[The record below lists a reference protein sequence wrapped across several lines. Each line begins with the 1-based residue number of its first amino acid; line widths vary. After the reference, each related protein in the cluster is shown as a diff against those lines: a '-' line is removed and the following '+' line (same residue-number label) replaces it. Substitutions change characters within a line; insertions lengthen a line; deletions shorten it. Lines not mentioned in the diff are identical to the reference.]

1 MNDETKRLQEMLERA
16 TAPGDELP
24 EDLDAQTAA
33 LRESWLALS
42 KLLTDAQSAT
52 SEPWEDWLVT
62 PRPTRH
68 WRPVR
73 WAIAVAASLLIAAG
87 LAVAYRLQNGG
98 DGVRPNP
105 PTIARDIHA
114 PATVVEQTPATVVEA
129 LPATAVAPAAEIR
142 PDTQLAAGSD
152 EFEWDDTLDD
162 QITTLAQATA
172 LVHEDWYAQA
182 GKLNALGQALDEVKK
197 DIEDGTL

>member
-16 TAPGDELP
+16 TAPGDALP
-24 EDLDAQTAA
+24 EELDAETAA
-33 LRESWLALS
+33 LREGWLALS
-42 KLLTDAQSAT
+42 QLLTDAQPAT
-52 SEPWEDWLVT
+52 SEPWENWLVT

-98 DGVRPNP
+98 DGVQPNP
-105 PTIARDIHA
+105 PTIAQDDHA
-114 PATVVEQTPATVVEA
+114 PAAVVEPAPATM
-129 LPATAVAPAAEIR
+129 VAPAAEVLQ
-142 PDTQLAAGSD
+142 DTQLAAVSD
-152 EFEWDDTLDD
+152 GLEWDDTLDA

>member
-1 MNDETKRLQEMLERA
+1 MNDDTKRLQEMLERA
-16 TAPGDELP
+16 TAPGDALP
-24 EDLDAQTAA
+24 EDLDAETAA
-33 LRESWLALS
+33 LREGWLALS
-42 KLLTDAQSAT
+42 KLLTDAQSGT
-52 SEPWEDWLVT
+52 SEPWENWLVT

-68 WRPVR
+68 WRPIR
-73 WAIAVAASLLIAAG
+73 WALAVAASLLIVAG

-98 DGVRPNP
+98 DGVRPNSP
-105 PTIARDIHA
+105 AIARDAHT
-114 PATVVEQTPATVVEA
+114 PATVAEPTPATVVEPT
-129 LPATAVAPAAEIR
+129 PATVAAPAAEAR

-152 EFEWDDTLDD
+152 GFEWDDTLDA